1 MSRQDEIHEGEDAID
16 REIIKAIVFLAMY
29 CEAYIW
35 DLAASV
41 LGDNYTH
48 KYLDKLD
55 TFSKWVIIHQLLFG
69 ESIDPGHHS
78 MEKLKELIRWRN
90 NFVHSKS
97 KNGTGIQEDFSKFE
111 HYFVPLGEQIDLDG
125 MFKQI
130 SELFDELQKLDPA
143 GIHRL

>member
-1 MSRQDEIHEGEDAID
+1 MSRQDEIHEGEDAMN

-55 TFSKWVIIHQLLFG
+55 TFSKWVII
-69 ESIDPGHHS
+69 P
-78 MEKLKELIRWRN
+78 
-90 NFVHSKS
+90 
-97 KNGTGIQEDFSKFE
+97 E
-111 HYFVPLGEQIDLDG
+111 HYFVPLVEQIDLDG

-130 SELFDELQKLDPA
+130 SELFHELQKLDPA